1 MFRTVLV
8 IAFWVVLTAGA
19 GPIYKW
25 VDEAGNVHYS
35 DQPRPQVSEPEKLM
49 PASAPVSVD
58 VREAEEMLDRLL
70 ASQQTSQD
78 RQSATQEQERT
89 QGELDQ
95 AQQVDRQQRCILF
108 RDYLYTLELEMP
120 GYIMNE
126 KRVSVLLDA
135 EERTAEIERSRAE
148 INKLCG

>member
-70 ASQQTSQD
+70 ASQRTSQD
-78 RQSATQEQERT
+78 RQPATREQKRT

-95 AQQVDRQQRCILF
+95 PQQVDRQQRCIIF

-148 INKLCG
+148 INKFCG

>member
-58 VREAEEMLDRLL
+58 VREAEEALDRLL
-70 ASQQTSQD
+70 ASQRTSLD
-78 RQSATQEQERT
+78 RQSATQEQKRT

-108 RDYLYTLELEMP
+108 RDYLYTLGLEMP

-126 KRVSVLLDA
+126 KRDRVLLDA

-148 INKLCG
+148 INKLCD